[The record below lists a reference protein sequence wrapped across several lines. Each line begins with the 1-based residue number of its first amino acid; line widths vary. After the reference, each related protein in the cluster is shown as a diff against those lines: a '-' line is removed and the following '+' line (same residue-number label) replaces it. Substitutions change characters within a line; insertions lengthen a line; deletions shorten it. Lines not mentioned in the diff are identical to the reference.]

1 MLRTL
6 LKTFG
11 LLLVCT
17 TVAAAQDYPT
27 KPVRL
32 IIPFAP
38 GGSVDIVARLVAS
51 RLSDRLGQQVTPD
64 NRAGAGGI
72 IGAEIASKAPA
83 DGYTLLLVSLAHT
96 VNPHIYKVGYDTQR
110 SFSLVAMLGNGPSVL
125 TVNPS
130 VPANTVKELI
140 ALAKSKPRDYAFAH
154 AGIGSFTHTASVLFA
169 MMADIE
175 VEQIPFKGGGPAM
188 IDVMGGHSHLLMNS
202 YLASVPHIRSG
213 KLKALGVSDTRR
225 THLLPDVPTIAEV
238 RSAGLSG
245 GELVGHRRSR
255 RDAAAGH
262 RQAACGH
269 RRGAGFR
276 RREEPVRQGRR
287 VYRADEPCRVLE
299 ILRGRIREVG
309 QGGEGSEDQAGIR
322 LALQARRRNLE
333 PLVRR

>member
-11 LLLVCT
+11 LLLVCAT
-17 TVAAAQDYPT
+17 AAAAQDYPT

-38 GGSVDIVARLVAS
+38 GGSADIVARLVAS

-72 IGAEIASKAPA
+72 IGAELASKAPA

-110 SFSLVAMLGNGPSVL
+110 SFSFVTMLGNGPSVL

-140 ALAKSKPRDYAFAH
+140 ALAKSKPKEYAFAH
-154 AGIGSFTHTASVLFA
+154 AGVGSFTHTASVLFA
-169 MMADIE
+169 MMAGIE

-188 IDVMGGHSHLLMNS
+188 IDVMGGHSHLL
-202 YLASVPHIRSG
+202 
-213 KLKALGVSDTRR
+213 
-225 THLLPDVPTIAEV
+225 PDVPTIAE
-238 RSAGLSG
+238 SG
-245 GELVGHRRSR
+245 VPGY
-255 RDAAAGH
+255 
-262 RQAACGH
+262 QAANWWGIGVPAGTPQPIINKLH
-269 RRGAGFR
+269 AAIAAVLDSDDVKNQFDKDGASI
-276 RREEPVRQGRR
+276 VRMNPAQFSKFF
-287 VYRADEPCRVLE
+287 ADEYEKWGKVVKEAKIKPE
-299 ILRGRIREVG
+299 
-309 QGGEGSEDQAGIR
+309 
-322 LALQARRRNLE
+322 
-333 PLVRR
+333 

>member
-72 IGAEIASKAPA
+72 IGAELASKAPA

-110 SFSLVAMLGNGPSVL
+110 SFSFVAMLGNGPSVL

-140 ALAKSKPRDYAFAH
+140 ALAKSKPKEYAFAH
-154 AGIGSFTHTASVLFA
+154 AGVGSFTHTASVLFA
-169 MMADIE
+169 MMAGIE

-225 THLLPDVPTIAEV
+225 THLLPDVPTIAE
-238 RSAGLSG
+238 SG
-245 GELVGHRRSR
+245 VPGY
-255 RDAAAGH
+255 
-262 RQAACGH
+262 QAANWWGIGVPAGTPQPIIDKLH
-269 RRGAGFR
+269 AAIAAVLDSDDVKNQFDKDGASI
-276 RREEPVRQGRR
+276 VRMNPAEFSKFF
-287 VYRADEPCRVLE
+287 ADEYEKWGKVVKEAKIKPE
-299 ILRGRIREVG
+299 
-309 QGGEGSEDQAGIR
+309 
-322 LALQARRRNLE
+322 
-333 PLVRR
+333 

>member
-11 LLLVCT
+11 LLLVCAT
-17 TVAAAQDYPT
+17 AAAAQDYPT

-72 IGAEIASKAPA
+72 IGAELAAKAPA

-110 SFSLVAMLGNGPSVL
+110 SFSFVTMLGNGPSVL

-140 ALAKSKPRDYAFAH
+140 ALAKSKPKEYAFAH
-154 AGIGSFTHTASVLFA
+154 AGVGSFTHTASVLFA
-169 MMADIE
+169 MMAGIE

-202 YLASVPHIRSG
+202 YLASVPHVRSG

-225 THLLPDVPTIAEV
+225 THLLPDVPTIAE
-238 RSAGLSG
+238 SG
-245 GELVGHRRSR
+245 VPGY
-255 RDAAAGH
+255 
-262 RQAACGH
+262 QAANWWGIGVPAGTPQPIINKLH
-269 RRGAGFR
+269 GAIAAVLDSDDVKNQFDKDGASI
-276 RREEPVRQGRR
+276 VRMNPAQFSKFF
-287 VYRADEPCRVLE
+287 ADEYEKWGKVVKEAKIKPE
-299 ILRGRIREVG
+299 
-309 QGGEGSEDQAGIR
+309 
-322 LALQARRRNLE
+322 
-333 PLVRR
+333 

>member
-11 LLLVCT
+11 LLLVCAT
-17 TVAAAQDYPT
+17 AAAAQDYPT

-72 IGAEIASKAPA
+72 IGAELASKAPA

-110 SFSLVAMLGNGPSVL
+110 SFSFVTMLGNGPSVL

-140 ALAKSKPRDYAFAH
+140 ALAKSKPKEYAFAH
-154 AGIGSFTHTASVLFA
+154 AGVGSFTHTASVLFA
-169 MMADIE
+169 MMAGIE

-202 YLASVPHIRSG
+202 YLASVPHVRSG

-225 THLLPDVPTIAEV
+225 THLLPDVPTIAE
-238 RSAGLSG
+238 SG
-245 GELVGHRRSR
+245 VPGY
-255 RDAAAGH
+255 
-262 RQAACGH
+262 QAANWWGIGVPAGTPQPIINKLH
-269 RRGAGFR
+269 AAIAAVLDSDDVKNQFDKDGASI
-276 RREEPVRQGRR
+276 VRMNPAQFSKFF
-287 VYRADEPCRVLE
+287 ADEYEKWGKVVKEAKIKPE
-299 ILRGRIREVG
+299 
-309 QGGEGSEDQAGIR
+309 
-322 LALQARRRNLE
+322 
-333 PLVRR
+333 